1 VSGHGY
7 QAALIMALTM
17 SAAAIHSQ
25 TTSDPGEMLHA
36 LMTTL
41 RDELEMTE
49 MFISCFYAVIDPW
62 AGEIRY
68 ANTGHPHAFLLAEGK
83 DFERLAASDP
93 PLGMDERQPVTVA
106 RTWHAGRD
114 LLILFTDGV
123 SDARNRVGDRLGEE
137 SVLETVREHRADQ
150 PSEILDQVVAMMEH
164 HTQGSRRRDDLTL
177 VLVRS

>member
-1 VSGHGY
+1 
-7 QAALIMALTM
+7 M

-25 TTSDPGEMLHA
+25 TTLDPGEMLHS

-49 MFISCFYAVIDPW
+49 MFISCFYAVIDPV
-62 AGEIRY
+62 AGELRY
-68 ANTGHPHAFLLAEGK
+68 ANTGHPHAFFLAEGE

-93 PLGMDERQPVTVA
+93 PLGMDERQPVTLA
-106 RTWHAGRD
+106 RPWQAGRD
-114 LLILFTDGV
+114 LLVLFTDGV

-137 SVLETVREHRADQ
+137 RVLETVREHRDEQ
-150 PSEILDQVVAMMEH
+150 PSEILDRVMAMMDY

>member
-1 VSGHGY
+1 
-7 QAALIMALTM
+7 MALTM

-68 ANTGHPHAFLLAEGK
+68 ANTGHPHAFLYAEGK
-83 DFERLAASDP
+83 EFERLAASDP
-93 PLGMDERQPVTVA
+93 PLGMDERQPVTLM
-106 RTWHAGRD
+106 RTWHPGRD
-114 LLILFTDGV
+114 LLVLFTDGV
-123 SDARNRVGDRLGEE
+123 SDARNRLGDRLGEE
-137 SVLETVREHRADQ
+137 RILETVRTHRGEQ
-150 PSEILDQVVAMMEH
+150 PVEILDRVMDMMDE